1 MPWWWR
7 RRGKQQEQSRK
18 QQTELAERRATDTA
32 LDVANLAVGGATLG
46 VATATLTAVDD
57 LQAEIGALAR
67 QTDPTAP
74 TWFTRR
80 VFVSSTFL
88 DLHQHRALL
97 RHSLISEYQL
107 PVAMEDFGASGTDAT
122 TVSKAEVEISDF
134 FVLLVAWRYGTIP
147 QGATRSITHQEYELA
162 RRLGKPIFI
171 FLADPSTE
179 ADDGPNALFPA
190 STRNAAYA
198 QQLTD
203 FRAELA
209 DITRHVPA
217 HFTIPEDL
225 ALKVVTSLNRHVRR
239 TSGAVA
245 GQANVLGRIVA
256 LAEMPRHGRFIGRD
270 TELAHLLQRL
280 RAGDDIGI
288 FALAGMG
295 VGKTAL
301 AAEAVTHLAQD
312 ATIFPGGVAWVDCT
326 SMTDANGGL
335 ATIVERMARALGLA
349 DVLAQTDPD
358 QRRVALAAALTIRPP
373 TLLTLDNLEQGLDAE
388 ATLQTLAHQGHTTM
402 LLTAREHVALHLLDS
417 LVVPPLPA
425 PDATTLFAKRLG
437 QATAR
442 ERPTEAERADISPIV
457 EAVGGLPK
465 AVELLAAF
473 AGGQHTALATL
484 RVDLAHEG
492 INVATFRANPRDTL
506 MKTFA
511 RSSLGSRCSQGRA
524 SRVRRRWP
532 WLWLLPNASPPPSQR
547 RTLRTRQMQMRR
559 AIWLP

>member
-32 LDVANLAVGGATLG
+32 LDVADLAVGGATLG

-74 TWFTRR
+74 TSFTRR

-217 HFTIPEDL
+217 HLTIPEDL

-256 LAEMPRHGRFIGRD
+256 LAEMPVTGGS
-270 TELAHLLQRL
+270 
-280 RAGDDIGI
+280 
-288 FALAGMG
+288 
-295 VGKTAL
+295 L
-301 AAEAVTHLAQD
+301 AA
-312 ATIFPGGVAWVDCT
+312 I
-326 SMTDANGGL
+326 
-335 ATIVERMARALGLA
+335 
-349 DVLAQTDPD
+349 
-358 QRRVALAAALTIRPP
+358 
-373 TLLTLDNLEQGLDAE
+373 
-388 ATLQTLAHQGHTTM
+388 
-402 LLTAREHVALHLLDS
+402 
-417 LVVPPLPA
+417 
-425 PDATTLFAKRLG
+425 
-437 QATAR
+437 
-442 ERPTEAERADISPIV
+442 
-457 EAVGGLPK
+457 
-465 AVELLAAF
+465 
-473 AGGQHTALATL
+473 
-484 RVDLAHEG
+484 
-492 INVATFRANPRDTL
+492 
-506 MKTFA
+506 
-511 RSSLGSRCSQGRA
+511 
-524 SRVRRRWP
+524 
-532 WLWLLPNASPPPSQR
+532 PS
-547 RTLRTRQMQMRR
+547 
-559 AIWLP
+559 